1 MTLLALYFMTFQ
13 ELQDAYRED
22 NMCRVRFLRTL
33 YGLPP
38 HEVRRLLEI
47 ETPEE
52 RGMLRMMVSNET
64 HVARILDLLANV
76 HDHRCSPEASA
87 TTKGNIENEN

>member
-1 MTLLALYFMTFQ
+1 MTFQ
-13 ELQDAYRED
+13 ELQEDYRKN

-38 HEVRRLLEI
+38 HEVKRLLEI

-52 RGMLRMMVSNET
+52 RGMLRMMVYNDT
-64 HVARILDLLANV
+64 HVARILDLLANAKG
-76 HDHRCSPEASA
+76 EAQPPS
-87 TTKGNIENEN
+87 KKL

>member
-1 MTLLALYFMTFQ
+1 MTFQ
-13 ELQDAYRED
+13 ELQEDYRKN

-38 HEVRRLLEI
+38 HEVKRLLEI

-52 RGMLRMMVSNET
+52 REMLRMMVYNET

-76 HDHRCSPEASA
+76 SDHRHQPEVSV
-87 TTKGNIENEN
+87 ENKSNL